1 MEVFLIQRRDKYH
14 SGLRFREGYKRRL
27 VESWLNLGIWRYS
40 MTFQT
45 EVPRESVQ
53 LTGELRGR
61 VEQLQLAVV
70 PASLG

>member
-27 VESWLNLGIWRYS
+27 VESRYLEIQYDIPDRGATGISAVNGGAQRAW
-40 MTFQT
+40 
-45 EVPRESVQ
+45 
-53 LTGELRGR
+53 
-61 VEQLQLAVV
+61 EQLRLAVV